1 MDIWK
6 FVVVLRWKINHQNL
20 KTMESSSIIDLGIL
34 FVATLAF
41 VLSIIELRSYKQKEN
56 NKLLSQLNKRYLAND
71 NMQTVVKYLREIKPS
86 DEKPSPYQ
94 TELFLRFFEELGVY
108 LRHNNQ
114 LLLDFYI
121 FFNYYFKQLYESQ
134 KGKELLKEINHEDEK
149 LDYLIDYKKCMKK
162 AEKLY
167 NKKHKKQ

>member
-1 MDIWK
+1 M
-6 FVVVLRWKINHQNL
+6 
-20 KTMESSSIIDLGIL
+20 KTSDIIDLSIL
-34 FVATLAF
+34 LVALLAF
-41 VLSIIELRSYKQKEN
+41 ILSIVELRSYKQKEN

-71 NMQTVVKYLREIKPS
+71 NMQAVVKYLREIKPS

-121 FFNYYFKQLYESQ
+121 FFNYYYKQLYESK
-134 KGKELLKEINHEDEK
+134 KGKELLNEINHEDED
-149 LDYLIDYKKCMKK
+149 LEYLNDYKKCMEK

-167 NKKHKKQ
+167 NKKYIKQ

>member
-1 MDIWK
+1 
-6 FVVVLRWKINHQNL
+6 
-20 KTMESSSIIDLGIL
+20 MEANDVIDLLIL
-34 FVATLAF
+34 IVAGLAF
-41 VLSIIELRSYKQKEN
+41 ILSIIELSSYKQKEN

-71 NMQTVVKYLREIKPS
+71 NMQAVVKYLREIDPS
-86 DEKPSPYQ
+86 KEKPSPYQ

-121 FFNYYFKQLYESQ
+121 FFNYYFKQLYVSE
-134 KGKELLKEINHEDEK
+134 KGKELLKEIDHEDEK
-149 LDYLIDYKKCMKK
+149 LEYLKDYKRCMEK

-167 NKKHKKQ
+167 NKKYKKQ